1 MDEAKLAGGIF
12 VVVTIGLF
20 AAGVCLCN
28 WIESMKRRRAAGE
41 MRPRYPSGTATRI
54 AG

>member
-20 AAGVCLCN
+20 VAVVCLCN
-28 WIESMKRRRAAGE
+28 RIERMKRNRAADDV
-41 MRPRYPSGTATRI
+41 RRHQPSALATKI